1 MPSLSSGRVNGF
13 AARAGAGTILAGGP
27 GRVGWRI
34 RRPEGCAVT
43 RKHSTITKGRSLFV
57 ALFGVL
63 VLTCSFVSPAFPAT
77 RSGGAPANAAS
88 TARGV
93 STPGT
98 GLRESR
104 QHLRTM
110 ARRGCGL
117 QPRWAVGAE
126 HPATAGQGSTFFA
139 AVPGS
144 PTLVTPPAAGDVN
157 GGETTGQISR
167 RMPGTRRDRA
177 PPALA
182 FA

>member
-1 MPSLSSGRVNGF
+1 VPSLSSGRVNGF

-126 HPATAGQGSTFFA
+126 HPATSGQGQIA
-139 AVPGS
+139 AVLGS
-144 PTLVTPPAAGDVN
+144 PTLVTSPVAGFVTV
-157 GGETTGQISR
+157 GHTTEQICR
-167 RMPGTRRDRA
+167 RIPGSRRDRA

-182 FA
+182 LA